1 MPAVKFKCRGIALR
15 KVSIVWSHG
24 EGSMKKNLPDLRDRL
39 ARQGTVLERT
49 TPEQMAAIIK
59 SDPAKWTKVVK
70 NTGAHAE

>member
-1 MPAVKFKCRGIALR
+1 
-15 KVSIVWSHG
+15 
-24 EGSMKKNLPDLRDRL
+24 MKKNLPDLRDRL